1 MIEDILIPSLIVV
14 PSIFGSIA
22 IAVYFGQDGIRAHV
36 RRKSWCRKMG
46 YKLVKRFYGDKPF
59 TYDYMG
65 LDAEGVYHSIPSNI
79 YPDNHVIFF
88 PY

>member
-22 IAVYFGQDGIRAHV
+22 IAVYFGKTGIRAHV

-46 YKLVKRFYGDKPF
+46 YKLVKKFSPGYVS
-59 TYDYMG
+59 YDYMG
-65 LDAEGVYHSIPSNI
+65 LDSAGNYHAIPRDVYPH
-79 YPDNHVIFF
+79 NHILVL